1 MFRRVRLVFPVFA
14 LLFPWIVK
22 LSTAIKFRSTGIINI
37 LVVIT
42 EIPSKYI
49 KPPIDRPSLD
59 SFHNSETD
67 LYIPVIDISPLIN
80 GSDRTDEAMHAIS
93 HACKEWG
100 FFQVVNHGVAPD
112 LVQKLR
118 AAWREFFYSPME
130 AKKAYANDPKT
141 YEGYGSR
148 VGVDKEAILDWGDY
162 FFLYLLPESTK
173 NLNKWP
179 ELPPNLREITEEY
192 GEKVMK
198 LSKMLI
204 KAISTSLGLDEN
216 YMLRAFG
223 GDNIAGTLR
232 VNYYPKCP
240 QPELTLGLSPH
251 SDPGLITVLLADEH
265 VKGCQV
271 KKGDLWVDIKPKTG
285 AFIVNIADQIQVLTN
300 AIYKSVEHRVLAN
313 AESERFSFA
322 FFCNPKG
329 DMAIG
334 SAPELVSPLSKPLYE
349 PITFNEY
356 RLYVRN
362 KGPLGKS
369 QVESLKAA

>member
-1 MFRRVRLVFPVFA
+1 MGYPPSEWPEPIVPVQS
-14 LLFPWIVK
+14 
-22 LSTAIKFRSTGIINI
+22 LSNSG
-37 LVVIT
+37 IT

-265 VKGCQV
+265 VKEGCQV

-285 AFIVNIADQIQVLTN
+285 AFIVLTN